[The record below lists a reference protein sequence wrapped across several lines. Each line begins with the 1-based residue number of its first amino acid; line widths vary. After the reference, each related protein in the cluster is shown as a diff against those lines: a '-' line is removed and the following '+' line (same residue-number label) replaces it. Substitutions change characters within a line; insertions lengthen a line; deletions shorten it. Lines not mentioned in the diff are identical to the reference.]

1 LKTTVLLVE
10 DSKMQKLANERILSH
25 AGYTVLCAVDGE
37 QAVIV
42 AREKLPDVVLLDIL
56 LPKLSG
62 LQVLGILREHAD
74 TARIPVIILSTLPQ
88 VNEAKLKL
96 AGAAGYFEKSRL
108 LDDKNGEKIFLEML
122 DHIVKEARER
132 TMAKATSA

>member
-1 LKTTVLLVE
+1 MKTTVLLVE